1 MRDIPPY
8 ESGVVFL
15 PCADPGRTEA
25 FYHDLLGLPVAQ
37 RQGEDVVIFDTG
49 RGYWGFCRYADG
61 RAPLSGPKGACL
73 SLNLESAEAV
83 DAVYQALRDRCPVV
97 HPPRRHPL
105 FPVYSFFVTDPD
117 GYLVE
122 FQKTDAAW

>member
-1 MRDIPPY
+1 MLSR
-8 ESGVVFL
+8 
-15 PCADPGRTEA
+15 
-25 FYHDLLGLPVAQ
+25 
-37 RQGEDVVIFDTG
+37 
-49 RGYWGFCRYADG
+49 RG
-61 RAPLSGPKGACL
+61 S
-73 SLNLESAEAV
+73 
-83 DAVYQALRDRCPVV
+83 